1 MNIVYANKRS
11 THLER
16 KYSEFK
22 SLITRRRILEMH
34 SEKLFNKGTYTL
46 ASEIDGLKTQFGFID
61 KYFTIS
67 DNEKWQTSVFKIA
80 GDDSLL
86 CS

>member
-1 MNIVYANKRS
+1 
-11 THLER
+11 
-16 KYSEFK
+16 
-22 SLITRRRILEMH
+22 MH
-34 SEKLFNKGTYTL
+34 SENLFIKGTYTL